1 MNYNKLSIDENGFF
15 LIDDECVNSTFEK
28 LHGSNN
34 FFEWLISSVCTEN
47 TGELLYVK
55 ELVEKKISCNF
66 PLLICGDDCDFSCTI
81 VVVKVEYS
89 ENTVTWN
96 KFGTVKKDV
105 NYWENYRNSGI
116 RKIENWTDNDWKKYN
131 SIAYDL
137 LYDENFFDEWCSENW
152 NEEVYRRTWGY
163 HHKYFNDDNNINWIN
178 DINFRFELNNYVS
191 CFID

>member
-1 MNYNKLSIDENGFF
+1 MNYNKLSIDKNGF
-15 LIDDECVNSTFEK
+15 LLVDNECVNNTFEK

-66 PLLICGDDCDFSCTI
+66 PLLICGDECDFSCTI

-89 ENTVTWN
+89 ENTVKWN

-105 NYWENYRNSGI
+105 NFWENYRNSGI
-116 RKIENWTDNDWKKYN
+116 RKIENWTDNDWKKYD

-163 HHKYFNDDNNINWIN
+163 YHKYFNDDNNINWIS

>member
-1 MNYNKLSIDENGFF
+1 MNYNKLSIDKNGFL

-47 TGELLYVK
+47 TSELLYVK

-89 ENTVTWN
+89 ENTVKWN

-105 NYWENYRNSGI
+105 NFWENYRNSGI
-116 RKIENWTDNDWKKYN
+116 RKIENWTDNDWKKYD

-163 HHKYFNDDNNINWIN
+163 YHKYFNDDNNINWIS